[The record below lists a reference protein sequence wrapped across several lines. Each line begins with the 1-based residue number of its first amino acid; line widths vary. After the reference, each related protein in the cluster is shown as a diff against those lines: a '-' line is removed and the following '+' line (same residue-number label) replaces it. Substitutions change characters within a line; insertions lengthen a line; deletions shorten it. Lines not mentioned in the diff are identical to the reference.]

1 MAYLA
6 GIHSIA
12 VPLFGNMTV
21 DMGEINAHQHKR
33 VSEQDPNSHSQSE
46 VGRTLYR
53 QAGRQVEK
61 RLVSSGVRIL
71 GPLGSRWILVF
82 GKKDY

>member
-1 MAYLA
+1 MAYSA
-6 GIHSIA
+6 GIDSIA
-12 VPLFGNMTV
+12 VPLFGIITD

-33 VSEQDPNSHSQSE
+33 VPGQDPDSHSQTKA
-46 VGRTLYR
+46 GTLYR

-71 GPLGSRWILVF
+71 GPIGSRWILVF